1 MKTDSL
7 RRNEPQKSGQRP
19 GSVQKCPEYDR
30 NSLTNAHSD
39 DKVAKVK
46 AKPKT
51 AGAARRKEFLPAED
65 VEQRRDT
72 DDVSVR
78 ISILIPVF
86 AKTGFFFV
94 SAPKSIRR

>member
-1 MKTDSL
+1 MASGD
-7 RRNEPQKSGQRP
+7 GQRRTGAKNSP
-19 GSVQKCPEYDR
+19 KLDR
-30 NSLTNAHSD
+30 KSLTNRYSSD
-39 DKVAKVK
+39 TVAKVK